1 MEELKYKIMNFI
13 NGIISKYNDDK
24 YWKMKFKMQNNQ
36 ICTLIK
42 IIYLIKMKKME
53 SFNGA
58 SLGNRLNQSCYFK
71 SKPKLPHG
79 LKGIFIS
86 NYAKIGKNVTIYQQV
101 TIGFDGVDW
110 TKAPIIGDNVVIYP
124 GAKITGDII
133 IGDNSIIGT
142 NCVVFEDV
150 PSNSL
155 VVLEKPRI
163 IVKDRLD

>member
-1 MEELKYKIMNFI
+1 MNFI
-13 NGIISKYNDDK
+13 NGIISKYNDNK

-36 ICTLIK
+36 ISILIK

-58 SLGNRLNQSCYFK
+58 SLGNRLNQSSYFK

-110 TKAPIIGDNVVIYP
+110 TKAPVIGDNVVIYP
-124 GAKITGDII
+124 GAKITGDVI

-150 PSNSL
+150 PNNSL